1 MGGNSIYPKCIPR
14 QASRYGL
21 FRPSLAHGR
30 VTLISR
36 HDRPP
41 YCTANSVIQH
51 SRGGRHQTL
60 LYCTCTGMNPELTRA
75 LARIRGTLMALSPGR
90 VDWRAGA
97 GDGEMRD
104 LLVSAK
110 WQQGGNSSLKRA

>member
-1 MGGNSIYPKCIPR
+1 MGGNSIYPN
-14 QASRYGL
+14 A
-21 FRPSLAHGR
+21 FRIKPPDTGYSVQDCLAHRR

-60 LYCTCTGMNPELTRA
+60 LYSYCSGMNPELTRA

-104 LLVSAK
+104 LSA
-110 WQQGGNSSLKRA
+110 QSGSRGE

>member
-1 MGGNSIYPKCIPR
+1 
-14 QASRYGL
+14 
-21 FRPSLAHGR
+21 
-30 VTLISR
+30 
-36 HDRPP
+36 
-41 YCTANSVIQH
+41 
-51 SRGGRHQTL
+51 
-60 LYCTCTGMNPELTRA
+60 MNPELTRA

-110 WQQGGNSSLKRA
+110 WQQGGK